1 MARQIKFDD
10 TLYLKGGELVLDNGS
25 SPGVISSQNGT
36 VKIEGNLTITG
47 TTTTASSA
55 TLSVADNTVILN
67 SNVTGTPSEN
77 GGIEIE
83 RGTSTNKLLFW
94 NEAADKW
101 SVGAESFLA
110 ATFEGNLIG
119 NVTGNLSGNVT
130 STGTSTFTTIDVNGG
145 NIDATTIG
153 ATTPAAGTFSAITG
167 DGTAI
172 TNVLVNYTTSNLTEG
187 TNKYFTDARIDTH
200 LNQSNPNAGYVLS
213 WNGTDYAWAPNSG
226 SVTATSTTTLTNKSG
241 AISQWTN
248 DSGFITTDTDTTYTA
263 GTNVAISGSNVISAT
278 DTNTTYT
285 AGTNVA
291 ISGTNVISSTDT
303 NTTYTN
309 LSEFTNDSGFVT
321 SDTDTTYTAGANVS
335 ISGTNVISAT
345 DTNTTYTNVSEFT
358 NDSGFITSVP
368 AQSFSSLTSKPSTLA
383 GYGITDGSGSLDSN
397 NDIDTHLNQSNP
409 TSGYVLSWNGTDY
422 DWISNAGGGGSYAN
436 SDVDTH
442 LNQSNPSSGHVLSW
456 NGSDYAW
463 VANAG
468 GGGSVTPSSTDTF
481 TNKSGA
487 ISQWTNDS
495 SYLTEVPAQS
505 FSSLSGKPTTISGY
519 GITDAFDGAYASL
532 SGKPTTVSGYGI
544 TDAFDGAY
552 GSLSGTPTIP
562 SGNKIIDWTVDAGTN
577 IHASNYTNTGDTTYT
592 AGAGLT
598 LTGTVFS
605 NPDPDQTVSLLG
617 TGATVVTGTYPNFT
631 INSTDNNTD
640 TTYTAGANVSISG
653 SNVISSTDT
662 NTDTDTQYTAGS
674 GLTLTGTA
682 FSLNASPTF
691 TNITTAGLTVTGAG
705 NITLSSGND
714 LSLTATDRVKV
725 TGTTP
730 FRLAT
735 MTTTER
741 NAIALAENGDTIYN
755 TTTNKFQ
762 GYANGAWVDL
772 H

>member
-55 TLSVADNTVILN
+55 TLSIADNTVILN

-83 RGTSTNKLLFW
+83 RGTSPNRILVW

-101 SVGAESFLA
+101 SVGAESFIA
-110 ATFEGNLIG
+110 GTFEGNLIG

-153 ATTPAAGTFSAITG
+153 ATTPAAGTFSTISGNGTG
-167 DGTAI
+167 I
-172 TNVLVNYTTSNLTEG
+172 TNVLTNYTTSNLTEG
-187 TNKYFTDARIDTH
+187 TNKYFTDAKIDTH

-226 SVTATSTTTLTNKSG
+226 SVSSTSSTTFTNKSGAISQWTNDSSYLTSVPAQTFTSLTGKPTTVSGYGITDALTSVPAQTFASLTGKPTTVSGYGITDAISASSTTTLTNKSG

-248 DSGFITTDTDTTYTA
+248 DSGYITSYTDTDTTYTA
-263 GTNVAISGSNVISAT
+263 GS
-278 DTNTTYT
+278 
-285 AGTNVA
+285 
-291 ISGTNVISSTDT
+291 
-303 NTTYTN
+303 
-309 LSEFTNDSGFVT
+309 
-321 SDTDTTYTAGANVS
+321 
-335 ISGTNVISAT
+335 
-345 DTNTTYTNVSEFT
+345 
-358 NDSGFITSVP
+358 
-368 AQSFSSLTSKPSTLA
+368 
-383 GYGITDGSGSLDSN
+383 
-397 NDIDTHLNQSNP
+397 
-409 TSGYVLSWNGTDY
+409 
-422 DWISNAGGGGSYAN
+422 
-436 SDVDTH
+436 
-442 LNQSNPSSGHVLSW
+442 
-456 NGSDYAW
+456 
-463 VANAG
+463 
-468 GGGSVTPSSTDTF
+468 
-481 TNKSGA
+481 
-487 ISQWTNDS
+487 
-495 SYLTEVPAQS
+495 
-505 FSSLSGKPTTISGY
+505 
-519 GITDAFDGAYASL
+519 
-532 SGKPTTVSGYGI
+532 
-544 TDAFDGAY
+544 
-552 GSLSGTPTIP
+552 
-562 SGNKIIDWTVDAGTN
+562 
-577 IHASNYTNTGDTTYT
+577 
-592 AGAGLT
+592 GLT

-735 MTTTER
+735 MTTAEET
-741 NAIALAENGDTIYN
+741 AIPLAENGDMIYN
-755 TTTNKFQ
+755 TTRNKFR

>member
-55 TLSVADNTVILN
+55 TLSIADNTVILN

-83 RGTSTNKLLFW
+83 RGTSPNRILVW

-248 DSGFITTDTDTTYTA
+248 DSGYITSYTDTDTTYTA
-263 GTNVAISGSNVISAT
+263 GS
-278 DTNTTYT
+278 
-285 AGTNVA
+285 
-291 ISGTNVISSTDT
+291 
-303 NTTYTN
+303 
-309 LSEFTNDSGFVT
+309 
-321 SDTDTTYTAGANVS
+321 
-335 ISGTNVISAT
+335 
-345 DTNTTYTNVSEFT
+345 
-358 NDSGFITSVP
+358 
-368 AQSFSSLTSKPSTLA
+368 
-383 GYGITDGSGSLDSN
+383 
-397 NDIDTHLNQSNP
+397 
-409 TSGYVLSWNGTDY
+409 
-422 DWISNAGGGGSYAN
+422 
-436 SDVDTH
+436 
-442 LNQSNPSSGHVLSW
+442 
-456 NGSDYAW
+456 
-463 VANAG
+463 
-468 GGGSVTPSSTDTF
+468 
-481 TNKSGA
+481 
-487 ISQWTNDS
+487 
-495 SYLTEVPAQS
+495 
-505 FSSLSGKPTTISGY
+505 
-519 GITDAFDGAYASL
+519 
-532 SGKPTTVSGYGI
+532 
-544 TDAFDGAY
+544 
-552 GSLSGTPTIP
+552 
-562 SGNKIIDWTVDAGTN
+562 
-577 IHASNYTNTGDTTYT
+577 
-592 AGAGLT
+592 GLT